1 MLIDAGPHRHQEQD
15 PPSSVSVALQPH
27 PLPLSPLLTPLGCSL
42 FQLVFTSHSGWP
54 LLEGINLVLAITRFP
69 DPAGD
74 SRDTCE
80 WIIYPPS
87 ARFMEAEAEA
97 QRRLTF
103 LRSHSS
109 LTAEPDPGIQPA
121 GPFYMSPLF
130 VFGFSLH
137 RSPWG
142 VSSFISY
149 SEKPK
154 YGLRMRLRLFPLR
167 GAVVVSFWVLVF
179 LHWSSFLAPTFWRV
193 ALLWAGSPSNG
204 CSRITVESLKSG
216 LWRPSGPGVHPGAV
230 SSAG

>member
-1 MLIDAGPHRHQEQD
+1 MLIDAGPHRHREQD

-42 FQLVFTSHSGWP
+42 FQLIFTSHSGWP
-54 LLEGINLVLAITRFP
+54 LFEGINLVLAITRFP

-97 QRRLTF
+97 QTGRLTF

-121 GPFYMSPLF
+121 GPFLHVSTFCFWLF
-130 VFGFSLH
+130 
-137 RSPWG
+137 
-142 VSSFISY
+142 
-149 SEKPK
+149 
-154 YGLRMRLRLFPLR
+154 
-167 GAVVVSFWVLVF
+167 
-179 LHWSSFLAPTFWRV
+179 
-193 ALLWAGSPSNG
+193 SPSQPLG
-204 CSRITVESLKSG
+204 CLFFHQ
-216 LWRPSGPGVHPGAV
+216 LQ
-230 SSAG
+230 